1 MLRAAFTADSTQ
13 FRIFSPHRCIFRLKA
28 ALVLLFV
35 AASVLPAGRQSVL
48 AADTTRTQVAPGF
61 FFTQIV
67 NPSVPIRI
75 SALEINIARPNVSIR
90 NTLSNNT
97 LGTSFTNTQNMA
109 RNYHSEDHQVVGAIN
124 GDYFGINDASNPYT
138 YVRNLMIKDNEYVI
152 GKSYS
157 RSQFGMTTEGI
168 PFVDMLSFAGQA
180 VLSNGVRIPINA
192 VNQQRTSGR
201 AVLYNHY
208 FGNNTRTDNSGV
220 EVRLELLDEMR
231 IGKPLRFVAREMEI
245 GEGSMSIPGRDYY
258 ILSAHGPVASTLTDT
273 LAIGDT
279 LSVTMTFNERVT
291 GTIAVD
297 TLEMALTGRN
307 INRSTNFLVLY
318 DNWRGNTTGTNEF
331 GNEILLEP
339 ITELTYNGTT
349 DLVVVK
355 QEHNIGNMEI
365 PLGHVVVS
373 GHGDARTFLQENV
386 SVGDTVRLDLQTD
399 ALEAYVAQLMG
410 GGPRLITDGQLPPT
424 FEGLEGFQFSH
435 NMYRHPRSAV
445 GISEDEGRVWFVV
458 VDGRQTASRGATMQ
472 EMAEIMKGFGAWN
485 AVNLDG
491 GGSSTLIVNDEWVHR
506 PTDSDWQR
514 GVANAL
520 IAISEPY
527 DGEVFGHIRIHPKQK
542 QVEPGENFNFFVHGY
557 DLWNDPMEI
566 PQGDVSWETGGGLD
580 AEYGRGGFLANGI
593 SEGYV
598 VAHYQDAAD
607 TAYVSIVDDVSA
619 GDQEELPTRYQLAQ
633 NYPNP
638 FNPDTRIRFE
648 LPEQAHVRLTVYD
661 ILGRPVRVLVR
672 EERQPGVH
680 AVTFDASGL
689 ASGTYIYEIAA
700 GSFVDRKKMMLLK

>member
-1 MLRAAFTADSTQ
+1 MKRTIPASLRSLYAFFIVLAV
-13 FRIFSPHRCIFRLKA
+13 
-28 ALVLLFV
+28 LV
-35 AASVLPAGRQSVL
+35 AIQAQPSH
-48 AADTTRTQVAPGF
+48 AADTTRTQVADGF
-61 FFTQIV
+61 FFIRIV
-67 NPSVPIRI
+67 DESIFTPIRI

-97 LGTSFTNTQNMA
+97 LGTAFTNTQNMA
-109 RNYHSEDHQVVGAIN
+109 RSYHSEDHQVIGAIN
-124 GDYFGINDASNPYT
+124 GDYFGIRDASNPYT
-138 YVRNLMIKDNEYVI
+138 YVSNLMIKDNEYVI

-157 RSQFGMTTEGI
+157 RSQFGMTTDGI

-180 VLSNGVRIPINA
+180 VLSNGARIPINA

-208 FGNNTRTDNSGV
+208 FGNNTRTDENGV
-220 EVRLELLDEMR
+220 EIKLELLDEMQV
-231 IGKPLRFVAREMEI
+231 GKPLRFVAREMEI

-258 ILSAHGPVASTLTDT
+258 ILSAHGPVASTLTDN

-279 LSVTMTFNERVT
+279 LSVTMTFNEPVT
-291 GTIAVD
+291 GSIIVD
-297 TLEMALTGRN
+297 SLEMAFNGRN
-307 INRSTNFLVLY
+307 INRSSNFLVLY
-318 DNWRGNTTGTNEF
+318 DNWRGNNTGTNEF

-339 ITELTYNGTT
+339 ITELTYDGVT
-349 DLVVVK
+349 DLVVIK
-355 QEHNIGNMEI
+355 QEHNIGDMEI

-373 GHGDARTFLQENV
+373 GHGDARAFLQENV
-386 SVGDTVRLDLQTD
+386 SVGDTVTLDLQSESID
-399 ALEAYVAQLMG
+399 GYVEQLMG
-410 GGPRLITDGQLPPT
+410 GGPRLITDGRIPST
-424 FEGLEGFQFSH
+424 FEGVEGFQFQH

-445 GISEDEGRVWFVV
+445 GMNKDKSRVWFVV
-458 VDGRQTASRGATMQ
+458 VDGRQTASRGATMM
-472 EMAEIMKGFGAWN
+472 EMAEILKSLGAWN

-514 GVANAL
+514 NVANAM

-527 DGEVFGHIRIHPKQK
+527 DGEVFGSIRIQPEELR
-542 QVEPGENFNFFVHGY
+542 VEVDDNFNFIVQGY
-557 DLWNDPMEI
+557 DLWNDPLEI
-566 PQGDVSWETGGGLD
+566 PQGEVSWEVGGGLD
-580 AEYGRGGFLANGI
+580 ASYGRGGFLAHGL

-598 VAHYQDAAD
+598 VAHYEDATD
-607 TAYVSIVDDVSA
+607 TARVAIVEDVSVDDSS
-619 GDQEELPTRYQLAQ
+619 ELPAHYHLAQ

-661 ILGRPVRVLVR
+661 ILGRPVQTLVS

-680 AVTFDASGL
+680 TVSFDASGF
-689 ASGTYIYEIAA
+689 ASGTYIYELTA
-700 GSFVDRKKMMLLK
+700 GPYVQRKKMMLLK